1 MDWTTAIDAYCE
13 RLGPGLWAEPV
24 NLLTNLGFVA
34 VAIWTW
40 RRAGGLTLP
49 RVLAAVLFAIGVG
62 SALFHSFATPWAS
75 MADTTPI
82 GVFILIYVYAANRYF
97 MRWPPRIAA
106 IGAAGFVPWAVTL
119 TPMFAAL
126 PGFSISAFYW
136 PVPTLIAL
144 YALLLRR
151 RWPMVA
157 RGMALG
163 ALILSVSLVFR
174 SLDLALCGG
183 WPLGTHFLWH
193 LLNAAMLGWMIEL
206 LRRAMLAGPPQA
218 R

>member
-1 MDWTTAIDAYCE
+1 MDWTAAIDAYCE

-24 NLLTNLGFVA
+24 NLATNLGFIAAA
-34 VAIWTW
+34 VWAWI
-40 RRAGGLTLP
+40 RCRGLFLP
-49 RVLAAVLFAIGVG
+49 RLLAAVLFAIGVG

-75 MADTTPI
+75 LADTAPI
-82 GVFILIYVYAANRYF
+82 GGFILIYVYAANRHF
-97 MRWPPRIAA
+97 WRWPPRIAA
-106 IGAAGFVPWAVTL
+106 LGTAGFVPWAVTL
-119 TPMFAAL
+119 TPVFAAL

-163 ALILSVSLVFR
+163 ALILTVSLVFR
-174 SLDLALCGG
+174 SLDMALCAG

-206 LRRAMLAGPPQA
+206 LRRAMLAGPA
-218 R
+218 AEG

>member
-1 MDWTTAIDAYCE
+1 MDWTAAIDAYCE
-13 RLGPGLWAEPV
+13 RLGPGLWAEPL

-34 VAIWTW
+34 AAVWAWI
-40 RRAGGLTLP
+40 RCRGLILP
-49 RVLAAVLFAIGVG
+49 RLLAAVLFAIGVG

-82 GVFILIYVYAANRYF
+82 GVFILVYVYAANRYF

-106 IGAAGFVPWAVTL
+106 IGAAGFVPWTVTL
-119 TPMFAAL
+119 TPTFAAL
-126 PGFSISAFYW
+126 PGFSVSAFYW